1 MPLRRKR
8 ADFPR
13 ASWKGLL
20 RVDLI
25 NFPVQAMN
33 AMSAED
39 EEIQLHQLHDVDHRR
54 IRHEKVCPIHGKVGS
69 GEIVMGYQYKRGK
82 YVEIEP
88 HELDRLR
95 TDAEKALNI
104 DVFVAPETI
113 DPIYFDGRNYYL
125 LPDGPDA
132 EEPYGVLYLGME
144 RMNRYAVGQI
154 LFSGKE
160 QLVLLRPFH
169 DVLLMTMLRYH
180 DELRPP
186 HDFSMPRRKVSVREA
201 RLAESLVEA
210 ATDRGFDLSRY
221 EDRDKERLKELIQA
235 KVQGREPAVPVAHEP
250 PQVLSFMDAL
260 RKSVEHARSEA
271 EAEHDDRPPPRLAK
285 PAGRPSAK

>member
-1 MPLRRKR
+1 MAMHRNT

-25 NFPVQAMN
+25 NFPVQAFN
-33 AMSAED
+33 AVSS
-39 EEIQLHQLHDVDHRR
+39 EESEIHLHQLHDVDHRR
-54 IRHEKVCPIHGKVGS
+54 IRHEKVCPIHGKVAS
-69 GEIVMGYQYKRGK
+69 GEIVLGYQYKRGK

-95 TDAEKALNI
+95 TNAEKSLNI
-104 DVFVAPETI
+104 DVFIAPEAV

-125 LPDGPDA
+125 LPDGPEA

-169 DVLLMTMLRYH
+169 SVLLMTMLHYH
-180 DELRPP
+180 DELRSPN
-186 HDFSMPRRKVSVREA
+186 DFRVPRPKVSVREA
-201 RLAESLVEA
+201 RLAETLVET

-221 EDRDKERLKELIQA
+221 EDRDKARLQELIQA
-235 KVQGREPAVPVAHEP
+235 KVQGRELAAPTEEEPSPA
-250 PQVLSFMDAL
+250 LSFIDAL
-260 RKSVEHARSEA
+260 RRSVEHARSEA
-271 EAEHDDRPPPRLAK
+271 EHDDQPGQGLTRTATRSKAK
-285 PAGRPSAK
+285 

>member
-1 MPLRRKR
+1 MPTRRNR

-25 NFPVQAMN
+25 HFPVQAIN
-33 AMSAED
+33 AASS
-39 EEIQLHQLHDVDHRR
+39 EESEVHLHQLHDVDHRR
-54 IRHEKVCPIHGKVGS
+54 IRHEKVCPIHGKVGN
-69 GEIVMGYQYKRGK
+69 GEIIMGYQYKRGK

-88 HELDRLR
+88 DELDRLR
-95 TDAEKALNI
+95 TDADKSLNV
-104 DVFVAPETI
+104 DVFIAPEAV

-125 LPDGPDA
+125 LPDGPEA

-144 RMNRYAVGQI
+144 RTNRYAVGQI

-169 DVLLMTMLRYH
+169 DVLLMTMLHYY

-186 HDFSMPRRKVSVREA
+186 SDFSVSRPKVSVREA
-201 RLAESLVEA
+201 RLAEALVEA

-221 EDRDKERLKELIQA
+221 EDRDKARLKELITA
-235 KVQGREPAVPVAHEP
+235 KVQGRELAVPEEEEE

-260 RKSVEHARSEA
+260 RRSVEHARA
-271 EAEHDDRPPPRLAK
+271 EAEHEHRPSQGSART
-285 PAGRPSAK
+285 AGRPSAK